1 MLVSFKILLSDMG
14 VTGNALVKKLNPAKK
29 IILKASL
36 RAYDILATSFQGLF
50 SVMTLHRCF
59 FAISPAWIILEEQ
72 FCSGVDMVN
81 SNKLIK

>member
-59 FAISPAWIILEEQ
+59 FRNFARLDNSGGAILFGSRY
-72 FCSGVDMVN
+72 G
-81 SNKLIK
+81 